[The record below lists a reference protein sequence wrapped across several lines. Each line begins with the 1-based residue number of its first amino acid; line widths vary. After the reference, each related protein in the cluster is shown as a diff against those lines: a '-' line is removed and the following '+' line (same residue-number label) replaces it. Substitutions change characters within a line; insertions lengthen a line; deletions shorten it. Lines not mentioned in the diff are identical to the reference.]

1 MSVIGPSSAAPRE
14 SASFRRTVRLLL
26 NRDFQRVFEAGRSIA
41 GKNMV
46 IWVATAG
53 GDGSRMGV
61 VASKRTFRRAVDRNR
76 AKRLIREAFRKERH
90 RLSVNG
96 DLVIVA
102 RRRILE
108 AGGAATQS
116 EFVKLVRA
124 LGMAGDKPAAYG
136 GGQI

>member
-1 MSVIGPSSAAPRE
+1 MSVVGPSSAAPRE

-41 GKNMV
+41 GKTMV
-46 IWVATAG
+46 IWAAPAA
-53 GDGSRMGV
+53 GDGTRMGV

-76 AKRLIREAFRKERH
+76 AKRLIREAYRQERH
-90 RLSVNG
+90 RLDVNG

-108 AGGAATQS
+108 AGAAQAQV

-124 LGMAGDKPAAYG
+124 LGMTGVKD
-136 GGQI
+136 

>member
-1 MSVIGPSSAAPRE
+1 MSVVGPSSAAPRD

-26 NRDFQRVFEAGRSIA
+26 NRDFQRVFETRRSIA
-41 GKNMV
+41 GKTMV
-46 IWVATAG
+46 IWMAPAAG
-53 GDGSRMGV
+53 EGSRMGV

-76 AKRLIREAFRKERH
+76 AKRLIREAFRCERK
-90 RLSVNG
+90 RLVQNG

-108 AGGAATQS
+108 AGAAQAQA

-124 LGMAGDKPAAYG
+124 LGMTAPERAGN
-136 GGQI
+136 

>member
-1 MSVIGPSSAAPRE
+1 MSIVGPSSAAPRE

-26 NRDFQRVFEAGRSIA
+26 NRDFQRVFDAGRSIA
-41 GKNMV
+41 GKTMV
-46 IWVATAG
+46 IWAAPAEG
-53 GDGSRMGV
+53 GGSRMGV

-76 AKRLIREAFRKERH
+76 AKRLIREAFRKERC
-90 RLSVNG
+90 RLCVDG

-108 AGGAATQS
+108 AGAAQAQA

-124 LGMAGDKPAAYG
+124 LGMTATEGVKD
-136 GGQI
+136 

>member
-14 SASFRRTVRLLL
+14 SAPFRRTVRLLL
-26 NRDFQRVFEAGRSIA
+26 NRDFQRVFDAGRSIA
-41 GKNMV
+41 GKTMV
-46 IWVATAG
+46 IWIAPAG
-53 GDGSRMGV
+53 AYGSRMGV

-76 AKRLIREAFRKERH
+76 AKRLIREAFRKERQ
-90 RLSVNG
+90 RLLVNG

-108 AGGAATQS
+108 VGGVATQA

-124 LGMAGDKPAAYG
+124 LGMT
-136 GGQI
+136 

>member
-1 MSVIGPSSAAPRE
+1 MSAVGPSSAAPRE

-41 GKNMV
+41 GKTMV
-46 IWVATAG
+46 IWAAPGTS
-53 GDGSRMGV
+53 DSSRMGV

-76 AKRLIREAFRKERH
+76 AKRLIREAFRHERH
-90 RLSVNG
+90 LLGVTG

-108 AGGAATQS
+108 AGAVQAQA
-116 EFVKLVRA
+116 EFVKLVKA
-124 LGMAGDKPAAYG
+124 LGMTDRRGVND
-136 GGQI
+136 

>member
-41 GKNMV
+41 GKTMV
-46 IWVATAG
+46 IWVAPAG

-90 RLSVNG
+90 RLLING

-102 RRRILE
+102 RRRALE
-108 AGGAATQS
+108 AGGAATQA

-124 LGMAGDKPAAYG
+124 LGMTGDKD
-136 GGQI
+136 